1 MRRVTCQARNERGSA
16 TAELVILTPLLIL
29 LLLFVVA
36 LGRLA
41 GARIDVNS
49 AAAQGA
55 RAASIARSPAVA
67 AASAQ
72 QTASAALSSQH
83 ITCAHLD
90 VSVDTGDFVP
100 GGSVAVTVSCAV
112 NLSDLTGLHMP
123 VTETVANRFV
133 EPIDTYRSID
143 G

>member
-1 MRRVTCQARNERGSA
+1 MRRVTQLAHDEHGSA

-41 GARIDVNS
+41 GAHIDVDG
-49 AAAQGA
+49 AAAQAA
-55 RAASIARSPAVA
+55 RAASIARNPAVA
-67 AASAQ
+67 AVSAQ
-72 QTASAALSSQH
+72 QTASSALSSQH

-90 VSVDTGDFVP
+90 VSVDTSDFVP

-112 NLSDLTGLHMP
+112 NLSDLTGLHLP

-133 EPIDTYRSID
+133 EPIDTYRSI
-143 G
+143 GG

>member
-1 MRRVTCQARNERGSA
+1 MRRRRGRSDERGSA
-16 TAELVILTPLLIL
+16 TVELVILTPLLIL

-41 GARIDVNS
+41 GARIDVGG
-49 AAAQGA
+49 AAAQAA
-55 RAASIARSPAVA
+55 RAASIARSPA
-67 AASAQ
+67 AASSFAQ
-72 QTASAALSSQH
+72 QTAASALASQH

-90 VSVDTGDFVP
+90 VSVDTSDFVP

-112 NLSDLTGLHMP
+112 QLSDLTGLDLP
-123 VTETVANRFV
+123 ATETVANRSV
-133 EPIDTYRSID
+133 EPIDTYRSVS